1 MAEFELR
8 GRRYVAAPAAR
19 GELPALNEFCTRIVP
34 GGFAGLDKWLER
46 YDRNPGMFY
55 AVRDDDAA
63 REGEGE
69 GLVGGFVV
77 TPLVAEACELL
88 DRGLL
93 KGIDLEVEQITPPGE
108 TPAGVYLSGIA
119 AEGRGGSA
127 ATLELMRGVIGRAVA
142 GGTRLLY
149 ARPVRWAG
157 LRLILKYGFEPVDPA
172 APGPYGHIYRKE
184 FAADDPALRKP

>member
-1 MAEFELR
+1 MELQLR
-8 GRRYVAAPAAR
+8 GHRYVAAPAGR
-19 GELPALNEFCTRIVP
+19 EELPALNEFCTRFVP

-46 YDRNPGMFY
+46 YERNPGMFY
-55 AVRDDDAA
+55 AVRD
-63 REGEGE
+63 EGE

-93 KGIDLEVEQITPPGE
+93 KGIDLKVGQITPPGE
-108 TPAGVYLSGIA
+108 TPAAVYLSGIA
-119 AEGRGGSA
+119 AGGREGRA
-127 ATLELMRGVIGRAVA
+127 ATLELMRAVIRRAIA

-149 ARPVRWAG
+149 ARPMKGPG

-172 APGPYGHIYRKE
+172 APGPLDHIYRRE
-184 FAADDPALRKP
+184 FAADDPALRSL